1 MLLMTLGFGCA
12 EVLQYTGLFNFA
24 EPRWWN
30 VGYAKLRGE
39 DLNYLGLGGFR
50 IAGNQGIAII
60 AICQV
65 KTDLVSRTSV
75 AQQPP
80 GRACGWSSAE
90 KLLPVIMSSMFEL
103 AASQSLVPHIS
114 PLRGEGWEIVGGGL
128 QA

>member
-1 MLLMTLGFGCA
+1 MRPLQSSWEPHSVRALGLHA
-12 EVLQYTGLFNFA
+12 EVLQYSGLFTFT

-65 KTDLVSRTSV
+65 LASLS
-75 AQQPP
+75 QP
-80 GRACGWSSAE
+80 
-90 KLLPVIMSSMFEL
+90 
-103 AASQSLVPHIS
+103 
-114 PLRGEGWEIVGGGL
+114 
-128 QA
+128 